1 MSNTTTQPTTVEL
14 WIRSF
19 APTSVGPTQE
29 RALDYLDELESR
41 PSIESVE
48 IGVWG
53 AVIERTDRTTR
64 VPQLRRIETRLDA
77 FESWARRTGRR
88 LEPFFR
94 DRHVGSMIDSER
106 RAVWRLPTIAL
117 AEFDEDDELIH
128 VAPCRDGER
137 TIDVFDRLESL
148 LEGTAQTK
156 TNDDERPP
164 EEEEEVADRP
174 PDSVTR
180 YRPIHVGPSSL
191 RSG

>member
-29 RALDYLDELESR
+29 RALDYLDELESQ

-48 IGVWG
+48 IGIWG
-53 AVIERTDRTTR
+53 TVIERTDRTTR
-64 VPQLRRIETRLDA
+64 IPQLRRIETRLEA
-77 FESWARRTGRR
+77 FESWAARTGRR

-94 DRHVGSMIDSER
+94 DSHIGSMIDGER
-106 RAVWRLPTIAL
+106 HDVWRLPTIAL
-117 AEFDEDDELIH
+117 AEFDEDDNLLH
-128 VAPCRDGER
+128 VAPCRDGDR

-156 TNDDERPP
+156 TGNDRSAD
-164 EEEEEVADRP
+164 EEVVDRP

-180 YRPIHVGPSSL
+180 YRLAHVGPSSS
-191 RSG
+191 RYR